1 MKALLRKIRLALG
14 KMLLDK
20 NVQGQALPANPKII
34 VLQQD
39 GKIGDYIVSS
49 FIFRELKRHN
59 PKMQV
64 DVVCSPK
71 NVNLFEQNPSIDHC
85 FILNR
90 KEHCAY
96 SRMGKQLSHEHYDVL
111 INLPVLLRNR
121 DLWLTRLIHAKNNI
135 GYKKQNYK
143 LFNLNVTQDQLH
155 FSKVYAEAIK

>member
-20 NVQGQALPANPKII
+20 NVQGQPFPTNPKII

-71 NVNLFEQNPSIDHC
+71 NVNLFEQNPSID
-85 FILNR
+85 
-90 KEHCAY
+90 
-96 SRMGKQLSHEHYDVL
+96 
-111 INLPVLLRNR
+111 
-121 DLWLTRLIHAKNNI
+121 
-135 GYKKQNYK
+135 
-143 LFNLNVTQDQLH
+143 
-155 FSKVYAEAIK
+155 